1 MVSNSV
7 LQRNNVDYIYLFE
20 WSKHNRD
27 VYARLEKN
35 IESYFAKKNCQSQ
48 RNKPVDVQSW

>member
-1 MVSNSV
+1 MISNSEMGIG
-7 LQRNNVDYIYLFE
+7 LDYIYLLE
-20 WSKHNRD
+20 WSEHNKD
-27 VYARLEKN
+27 VYARLEKK